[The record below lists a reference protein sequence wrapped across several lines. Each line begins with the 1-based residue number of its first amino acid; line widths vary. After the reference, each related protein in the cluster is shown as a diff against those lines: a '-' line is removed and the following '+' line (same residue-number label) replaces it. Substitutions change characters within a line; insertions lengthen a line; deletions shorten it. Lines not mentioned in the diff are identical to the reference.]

1 MKWVLKKLKVA
12 QLKEWDKNPRQLTE
26 KGLSDLRK
34 SIENFGVA
42 EPLTVNTDYTICGG
56 HGRKKV
62 LQEMGIKEVDC
73 YLPEKKLTPK
83 QFEELNIRLNKNIAG
98 VWDYDILANQFDM
111 PDLIEYGFNEKEL
124 IGESSEKEQIK
135 PEVEFTE
142 ELDEDK
148 NYIVLKFTNYI
159 DWLQLLTLY
168 PLKTKKALDS
178 KDGFEKQGVGR
189 VVDGKDFLNKVLK

>member
-98 VWDYDILANQFDM
+98 VWDYDILANEWDAEK
-111 PDLIEYGFNEKEL
+111 LIEWGLDVPVFED
-124 IGESSEKEQIK
+124 EQIK
-135 PEVEFTE
+135 DIEEIDGFSESVNFTIKCDSMMQLE
-142 ELDEDK
+142 QLQTK
-148 NYIVLKFTNYI
+148 LNTSASKINYDDFI
-159 DWLQLLTLY
+159 
-168 PLKTKKALDS
+168 KKAGL
-178 KDGFEKQGVGR
+178 
-189 VVDGKDFLNKVLK
+189 

>member
-98 VWDYDILANQFDM
+98 VWDYDILANEWDAEK
-111 PDLIEYGFNEKEL
+111 LIEWGLDVPVFED
-124 IGESSEKEQIK
+124 EQIK
-135 PEVEFTE
+135 DIE
-142 ELDEDK
+142 E
-148 NYIVLKFTNYI
+148 I
-159 DWLQLLTLY
+159 
-168 PLKTKKALDS
+168 
-178 KDGFEKQGVGR
+178 DGFSESVNFTIKCDSMMQLEQLQTKLNTSASKINY
-189 VVDGKDFLNKVLK
+189 DDFIIKAGL